1 MARSSEAYAGDA
13 PFTRFDAV
21 LSAVGAT
28 LLIVTEMLGAVF
40 AFAYAISGL
49 IGLGQTA
56 TWVVVALFALPGL
69 YASLALT
76 RRILRV
82 EATLRANPPKAA

>member
-1 MARSSEAYAGDA
+1 MARQAMADDDFRLSAG
-13 PFTRFDAV
+13 DAV

-40 AFAYAISGL
+40 AFAWAIGGL
-49 IGLGQTA
+49 IGLGSTL
-56 TWVVVALFALPGL
+56 TYVLMALLGIPGL
-69 YASLALT
+69 IASLALT

-82 EATLRANPPKAA
+82 EATLRARPSQPA